1 MSEEDAPPAPPHN
14 GNGVG
19 DPPPHVVG
27 DPPPHG
33 VCVADPPPRS
43 DPLPPG
49 QGNGHVSPPGPSSF
63 GVISPVLDPAAA
75 ANLAA
80 AAGNDGDQELRDDG
94 STSPELD
101 TDC

>member
-33 VCVADPPPRS
+33 VCVADP
-43 DPLPPG
+43 LFVVILFLAKEMVTCHH
-49 QGNGHVSPPGPSSF
+49 QVLQVSASSA
-63 GVISPVLDPAAA
+63 L
-75 ANLAA
+75 
-80 AAGNDGDQELRDDG
+80 
-94 STSPELD
+94 
-101 TDC
+101 C